1 MDIPGHVH
9 NGVVVLEGGVS
20 LPEGTPV
27 VVSCGA
33 LSNAQSTAGSRRRIQ
48 LPLVRSDHPGSR
60 KLTGDRVAELL
71 DEEDASS

>member
-9 NGVVVLEGGVS
+9 NGVIILEGGVS

-33 LSNAQSTAGSRRRIQ
+33 LPEAESTAGSRRRIQ

-60 KLTGDRVAELL
+60 KMTGDRVAEFL
-71 DEEDASS
+71 EAKDASA